1 MARDGSITRENIL
14 TTAMGLALR
23 QGHVA
28 TSIDEIISEAG
39 INKGTFFYHFP
50 SKKALAVAM
59 IEKFSEVEMQILEEN
74 LAKAN
79 KLSKDPLQQLLIF
92 VGLIQELH
100 AQLEEGQIGCLY
112 ASYSYE
118 NQLVDEDVKT
128 MATDTFGQ
136 WKIKLSEKI
145 QEIMKRYPPLFK
157 INPDDLA
164 DMFLVTLEGAYVL
177 TRIKKQSNAVE
188 VHLELYKTYL
198 ESLFFKPH

>member
-14 TTAMGLALR
+14 ATAMGLALR

-28 TSIDEIISEAG
+28 TSIDEIIKEAE

-50 SKKALAVAM
+50 SKKNLAVAM
-59 IEKFSEVEMQILEEN
+59 IEKFSTMEMQILEEN

-92 VGLIQELH
+92 IGLIQELH
-100 AQLEEGQIGCLY
+100 AQLEEGQIGCLF
-112 ASYSYE
+112 ASYCYE
-118 NQLVDEDVKT
+118 NQLVDENIRA
-128 MATDTFGQ
+128 MANDTFDAWQ
-136 WKIKLSEKI
+136 MKLSEKI
-145 QEIMKRYPPLFK
+145 QEIMKRYPPRLT
-157 INPDDLA
+157 INPDELA

-177 TRIKKQSNAVE
+177 ARIKNQSNVVE

-198 ESLFFKPH
+198 ESLFKPH

>member
-14 TTAMGLALR
+14 ATAMGLALR

-28 TSIDEIISEAG
+28 TSIDEIIKEAE

-50 SKKALAVAM
+50 SKKNLAVAM
-59 IEKFSEVEMQILEEN
+59 IEKFSTMERQILEEN

-92 VGLIQELH
+92 IGLIQELH
-100 AQLEEGQIGCLY
+100 AQLKEGQIGCLF
-112 ASYSYE
+112 ASYCYE
-118 NQLVDEDVKT
+118 NQLVDENIKA
-128 MATDTFGQ
+128 MANDTFDEWQ
-136 WKIKLSEKI
+136 MKLSEKI
-145 QEIMKRYPPLFK
+145 QEIMKRYPPRLT
-157 INPDDLA
+157 INPDELA

-177 TRIKKQSNAVE
+177 ARIKNQSNVVE

-198 ESLFFKPH
+198 ESLFKPH

>member
-14 TTAMGLALR
+14 ATAMGLALR

-28 TSIDEIISEAG
+28 TSIDEIIKEAE

-50 SKKALAVAM
+50 SKKNLAVAM
-59 IEKFSEVEMQILEEN
+59 IEKFSTMEMQILEEN

-100 AQLEEGQIGCLY
+100 AQLKEGQIGCLF
-112 ASYSYE
+112 ASYCYE
-118 NQLVDEDVKT
+118 NQLVDENIRA
-128 MATDTFGQ
+128 MANDTFDAWQ
-136 WKIKLSEKI
+136 MKLSEKI
-145 QEIMKRYPPLFK
+145 QEIMKRYPPRLT
-157 INPDDLA
+157 INPDELA

-177 TRIKKQSNAVE
+177 ARIKNQSNVVE

-198 ESLFFKPH
+198 ESLFKPH

>member
-14 TTAMGLALR
+14 ATAMGLALR

-28 TSIDEIISEAG
+28 TSIDEIIKEAE

-50 SKKALAVAM
+50 SKKNLAVAM
-59 IEKFSEVEMQILEEN
+59 IEKFSTMEMQILEEN

-92 VGLIQELH
+92 IGLIQELH
-100 AQLEEGQIGCLY
+100 AQLKEGAIGCLF
-112 ASYSYE
+112 ASYCYE
-118 NQLVDEDVKT
+118 NQLVDENIKA
-128 MATDTFGQ
+128 MANDTFDAWQ
-136 WKIKLSEKI
+136 MKLSEKI
-145 QEIMKRYPPLFK
+145 QEIMKRYPPRLT
-157 INPDDLA
+157 INPDELA

-177 TRIKKQSNAVE
+177 ARIKNQSNVVE

-198 ESLFFKPH
+198 ESLFKPH